1 MFELFGRK
9 LVPWALSSS
18 DIAMGVRGD
27 VWDLI
32 LHSGPVVKLVLLI
45 LVLLSICCWG
55 IVLFKFI
62 IMRSA
67 IRESETFLNA
77 FWEGGGLPQTYQIAK
92 RLEQSPLAEIFRS
105 GYLELQKLLN
115 IKREQAQQEA
125 PSEAALAYG
134 AFSGIESIKRA
145 LDQAAIAEQ
154 TRLEKNLTFLATT
167 GNTAPFIGLFGTVWG
182 IMDAFRQIGIR
193 GSASLATVAPGI
205 SEALIATA
213 FGLVAAIPAVVAYNY
228 FMSKARMISAEMDNF
243 GSEFLNIIQRH
254 LETS

>member
-1 MFELFGRK
+1 MFELFERK
-9 LVPWALSSS
+9 LVPLALSSS

-27 VWDLI
+27 VWELI

-45 LVLLSICCWG
+45 LVLLSVCCWG

-115 IKREQAQQEA
+115 TKKEQAQQDA
-125 PSEAALAYG
+125 PAYG
-134 AFSGIESIKRA
+134 VFSGIESIKRA

-154 TRLEKNLTFLATT
+154 SRLEKNLTFLATT

-182 IMDAFRQIGIR
+182 IMDAFRQIGVR

-228 FMSKARMISAEMDNF
+228 FTSKARMISAEMDNF